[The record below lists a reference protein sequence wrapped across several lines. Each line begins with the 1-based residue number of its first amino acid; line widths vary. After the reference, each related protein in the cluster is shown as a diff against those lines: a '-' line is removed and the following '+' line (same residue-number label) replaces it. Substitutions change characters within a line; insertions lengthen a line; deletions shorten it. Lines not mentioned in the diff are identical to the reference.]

1 MFVKHH
7 RKIKTIVSV
16 LLKGGITGII
26 AFGFIPYLFN
36 TGSVNLVISLI
47 EGLIIGLLFGLA
59 ENIFFGTRLKK
70 LPFSVLLI
78 IRTFVYSIIWLWGEI
93 IVVLVLLYYGGLSIS
108 DWQSQKFVDYITVT
122 HPELNIFAAVLICFV
137 ISYLWQIN
145 SMLGRGVLL
154 KYIRGKYHK
163 PVSEDRI
170 FMFLDLSSATT
181 IAEKLGAQKYSQ
193 FLKDFFYD
201 IDEVI
206 TDTKGEIFQYEGDGI
221 IILWAV
227 KNGAINNNCVK
238 MFFAAK
244 ENIGELK
251 ENYIKKYG
259 LSPKFKAGLHFG
271 EVLITEI
278 GDLKKEIAY
287 HGDAIN
293 TTARICSS
301 CNEVKRKLLI
311 SSELLQ
317 KLTLENRYDVESMG
331 EFKLKGKE
339 NVVAL
344 FSIDVQSDTT

>member
-1 MFVKHH
+1 MKYH
-7 RKIKTIVSV
+7 RKIKSIVSV
-16 LLKGGITGII
+16 LIKGGITGII
-26 AFGFIPYLFN
+26 AFGFVPFLF
-36 TGSVNLVISLI
+36 TMEKSNLVISLV
-47 EGLIIGLLFGLA
+47 EGLIIGILFGFA
-59 ENIFFGTRLKK
+59 ENMFFTNRLKK
-70 LPFSVLLI
+70 LSFSVLLI
-78 IRTFVYSIIWLWGEI
+78 IRTIVYSIIFFVGTI
-93 IVVLVLLYYGGLSIS
+93 IMILILLYDGGLSIS
-108 DWQSQKFVDYITVT
+108 EFGSQKSIDYITDI
-122 HPELNIFAAVLICFV
+122 HPNLGLFPAVIISFI

-154 KYIRGKYHK
+154 KYVRGKYHK

-221 IILWAV
+221 IILWTV
-227 KNGAINNNCVK
+227 KNGTNNSNCVEL
-238 MFFAAK
+238 FFKAK
-244 ENIGELK
+244 EKLSGLK
-251 ENYIKKYG
+251 EDYVKKYG
-259 LSPKFKAGLHFG
+259 LSPEYKAGLHFG
-271 EVLITEI
+271 EVVIAEI
-278 GDLKKEIAY
+278 GDSKKEIAY

-311 SSELLQ
+311 SSALLQ
-317 KLTLENRYDVESMG
+317 KLTLENSYDVESMG

-339 NVVAL
+339 KIVTL
-344 FSIDVQSDTT
+344 FSIDVQRDTT

>member
-1 MFVKHH
+1 MKNH
-7 RKIKTIVSV
+7 KKMKTIVSV
-16 LLKGGITGII
+16 LIKGGITGII
-26 AFGFIPYLFN
+26 AFGFVPFLF
-36 TGSVNLVISLI
+36 TYESSNLLLIRLI
-47 EGLIIGLLFGLA
+47 EGLIIGILFGLA
-59 ENIFFGTRLKK
+59 ENIIFTNRLKK
-70 LPFSVLLI
+70 LPFSALLI
-78 IRTFVYSIIWLWGEI
+78 IRTIVYSIIWFCGAMIMLLI
-93 IVVLVLLYYGGLSIS
+93 LLYYGGLSIS
-108 DWQSQKFVDYITVT
+108 DFGSQKFLDYITDI
-122 HPELNIFAAVLICFV
+122 HPQLGLIPAVFISFI

-154 KYIRGKYHK
+154 KYIRGNYHK

-201 IDEVI
+201 IDAVI

-221 IILWAV
+221 IILWTV
-227 KNGAINNNCVK
+227 NNGTNNNKCIEL
-238 MFFAAK
+238 FFKAK
-244 ENIGELK
+244 EKLNGLK
-251 ENYIKKYG
+251 EDYFKKYG
-259 LSPKFKAGLHFG
+259 LSPEYKAGLHFG
-271 EVLITEI
+271 EVVITEI

-311 SSELLQ
+311 SSELFQ
-317 KLTLENRYDVESMG
+317 KLKLKNNYAIESMG

-339 NVVAL
+339 KIVTL
-344 FSIDVQSDTT
+344 FSVDVQNDIR

>member
-1 MFVKHH
+1 MKHH
-7 RKIKTIVSV
+7 RKIKNIVSI
-16 LLKGGITGII
+16 LIKGGITGII
-26 AFGFIPYLFN
+26 AFGFVPYLFN
-36 TGSVNLVISLI
+36 TESSNLVISLV

-59 ENIFFGTRLKK
+59 ENIFFTTRLKK

-78 IRTFVYSIIWLWGEI
+78 IRTFAYSIIWFWGEI
-93 IVVLVLLYYGGLSIS
+93 IMLLILLYYGGLSIS
-108 DWQSQKFVDYITVT
+108 DFGSQKFIDYITVT

-163 PVSEDRI
+163 PVSEDKI

-181 IAEKLGAQKYSQ
+181 IAEKLGAQKYSG

-227 KNGAINNNCVK
+227 KSGTTNNNCVEV
-238 MFFAAK
+238 FFKAK
-244 ENIGELK
+244 EKIHELK
-251 ENYIKKYG
+251 EDYVKKYG
-259 LSPKFKAGLHFG
+259 LSPEYKAGLHYG
-271 EVLITEI
+271 EVVIAEI
-278 GDLKKEIAY
+278 GDSKKEIAY

-301 CNEVKRKLLI
+301 CNEVNRKLLI
-311 SSELLQ
+311 SSELFQ
-317 KLTLENRYDVESMG
+317 KLKLKNNYDFESMG

-339 NVVAL
+339 NVIEL
-344 FSIDVQSDTT
+344 FSIDVQNDTT